1 MALKTFVKVSSVNNL
16 SDARYCAGMEV
27 NLIGFNLEEDNKNY
41 ISPDN
46 QKELAEWLSGVQYV
60 GEFEN
65 YSAEKVQSTIENYS
79 LDYIQVEAISDI
91 ETLSALGM
99 PVILKIDIAQL
110 VDLKKDL
117 PIAYLLVTSEDD
129 QIDDGQM
136 DAIKNSSASYKILL
150 GFGID
155 HQNVET
161 VLSKTQVAGIALQGG
176 DELRPGYKDYDELAD
191 ILETLEVEDY

>member
-65 YSAEKVQSTIENYS
+65 YSIEKVQSTIENYS

-91 ETLSALGM
+91 ETLSTLGM
-99 PVILKIDIAQL
+99 PIILKIDITKLDHLQ
-110 VDLKKDL
+110 KDL

-161 VLSKTQVAGIALQGG
+161 VLSMTQVAGIALQGG

>member
-91 ETLSALGM
+91 ETLSTLGM
-99 PVILKIDIAQL
+99 PIILKIDITKLDHLQ
-110 VDLKKDL
+110 KDL

-161 VLSKTQVAGIALQGG
+161 VLSMTQVAGIALQGG

>member
-65 YSAEKVQSTIENYS
+65 YSIEKVQSTIENYS
-79 LDYIQVEAISDI
+79 LDYIQTAAISDI

>member
-91 ETLSALGM
+91 ETLSTLGM
-99 PVILKIDIAQL
+99 PIILKIDITKLDHLQ
-110 VDLKKDL
+110 KDL